1 VPWPSTFSDGLPLP
15 KLIIFDLDYTLWP
28 FWVDTHV
35 MRPLKAQE
43 GGMKV
48 KDGSGEGFGFYQDVP
63 GVLDAVSGTISS
75 YPGDWRWPKCLVANA
90 TC

>member
-1 VPWPSTFSDGLPLP
+1 
-15 KLIIFDLDYTLWP
+15 
-28 FWVDTHV
+28 

>member
-1 VPWPSTFSDGLPLP
+1 
-15 KLIIFDLDYTLWP
+15 
-28 FWVDTHV
+28 

-75 YPGDWRWPKCLVANA
+75 YPGDWQWPKMSGS
-90 TC
+90 

>member
-1 VPWPSTFSDGLPLP
+1 
-15 KLIIFDLDYTLWP
+15 
-28 FWVDTHV
+28 

-75 YPGDWRWPKCLVANA
+75 YPRIGGGRKCLIANV

>member
-1 VPWPSTFSDGLPLP
+1 
-15 KLIIFDLDYTLWP
+15 
-28 FWVDTHV
+28 

-63 GVLDAVSGTISS
+63 SVLDAVSVPFLHIRG
-75 YPGDWRWPKCLVANA
+75 LAVAENVW
-90 TC
+90 